1 VAARSNQGSR
11 TTLQRAVALL
21 ARREYSR
28 AELAGRLARDLSADD
43 DRAEIERVLDQ
54 LAERGML
61 SDARFAAALTR
72 ARAQRFGSARIRQE
86 LKQRGVSAELLSSSV
101 AELESTELERARQV
115 WRRRF
120 GTAPANA
127 AERARQMRFLA
138 QRGFETSVIV
148 RVIGRSNDADD

>member
-1 VAARSNQGSR
+1 MAARSNQGSR